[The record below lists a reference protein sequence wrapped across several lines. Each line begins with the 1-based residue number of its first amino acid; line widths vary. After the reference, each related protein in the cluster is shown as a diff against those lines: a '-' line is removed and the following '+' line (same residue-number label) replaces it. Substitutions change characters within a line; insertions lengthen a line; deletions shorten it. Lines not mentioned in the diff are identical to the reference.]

1 MYKPVAL
8 INASPNSHFVLPQ
21 LTETLT
27 VMMANV
33 HAVTLSMIGKRRD
46 ELSMPLDDTIAAEL
60 RSVLANF
67 MSVVDAQRENPQG

>member
-1 MYKPVAL
+1 
-8 INASPNSHFVLPQ
+8 
-21 LTETLT
+21 
-27 VMMANV
+27 MMANV